1 MEENMSETEQKVFV
15 TKVVE
20 VEGAI
25 AVDVPPALFKRLDL
39 KDGVSLLWT
48 FEDDGS
54 VRLARVAV

>member
-1 MEENMSETEQKVFV
+1 MSETEQKVFV